1 MALAKACEMLEGNSV
16 QVLNLD
22 SAIFGERGTGV
33 LAAALQENKSLTKL
47 NLRVYL

>member
-1 MALAKACEMLEGNSV
+1 MALVKACEMLEGNSV

-22 SAIFGERGTGV
+22 RAILGGRGAGV

-47 NLRVYL
+47 NLRVCL